1 MDGEIGSLE
10 VGKRADVAILAED
23 PLTVAPDKL
32 KDIRV
37 CGTMVGGH
45 VHLNAARD

>member
-23 PLTVAPDKL
+23 PLAVAPEKL
-32 KDIRV
+32 KDIQV
-37 CGTMVGGH
+37 CGTMLGGH